1 MTQFDYLLN
10 AFEHASQATR
20 PAAEGYA
27 DKRKA
32 LFAYVRGLEAAAPP
46 VDAQPVG
53 VCELIHPAPAD
64 ASPAGDPTYTDD
76 LELRY
81 AEVCEERDH
90 LRRALAK
97 PAAPV
102 AQFDMATFQTL
113 MAEYGEAQ
121 FMYGEWSADCEDSGQ
136 RLCDDVIAKRTA
148 LLNYLRQFARRDG
161 EAG

>member
-1 MTQFDYLLN
+1 MT
-10 AFEHASQATR
+10 R
-20 PAAEGYA
+20 
-27 DKRKA
+27 
-32 LFAYVRGLEAAAPP
+32 
-46 VDAQPVG
+46 
-53 VCELIHPAPAD
+53 PAPAD

-102 AQFDMATFQTL
+102 AKFDM
-113 MAEYGEAQ
+113 GEVEKILRSD
-121 FMYGEWSADCEDSGQ
+121 GSSADVL
-136 RLCDDVIAKRTA
+136 RA
-148 LLNYLRQFARRDG
+148 LVTYLRQFARRDG